1 MRWQVVLS
9 RTRTAARKASK
20 EMPKISEEAD
30 ENANEDEAE
39 AASESEAEP
48 AVPAVPA
55 VPSTT
60 ESAENL
66 PQPDA
71 PRGSETAASTP
82 RDEEAEQPEPGMRR
96 RKIERRDTRTM
107 TGFG

>member
-39 AASESEAEP
+39 AESESEAE
-48 AVPAVPA
+48 PA

-71 PRGSETAASTP
+71 PRGSETARLHVRAT
-82 RDEEAEQPEPGMRR
+82 A
-96 RKIERRDTRTM
+96 
-107 TGFG
+107 